1 MTKRFSRIS
10 DLERENTMDNVSS
23 LLLQKG
29 NKSQV

>member
-1 MTKRFSRIS
+1 MTKTFSRIS

-29 NKSQV
+29 NKS